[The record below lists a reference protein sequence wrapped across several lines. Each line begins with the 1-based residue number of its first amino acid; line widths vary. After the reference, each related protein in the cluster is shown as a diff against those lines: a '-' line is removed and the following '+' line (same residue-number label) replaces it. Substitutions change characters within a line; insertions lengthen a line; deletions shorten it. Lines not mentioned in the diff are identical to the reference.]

1 MFIYSIRASTIK
13 FFMVVALSLAILAG
27 IFAVNEFMGD
37 TDAASQAVDFSGI
50 KTGSDRIEFISQF
63 IPEISGEEVERVEF
77 SIPEN
82 FDRVLRSY
90 NEIQKAQGLD
100 VTKYKN
106 KKVVRYTYELPSY
119 EDYNGP
125 VYVNLIIYRNTVI
138 ACDVSSLDPDGFVK
152 PLVKLN

>member
-1 MFIYSIRASTIK
+1 MFVYSIRASTIK
-13 FFMVVALSLAILAG
+13 FFIVIVLTLAILVG
-27 IFAVNEFMGD
+27 IFAVSEF
-37 TDAASQAVDFSGI
+37 TEVSAASQAVNFSGI
-50 KTGSDRIEFISQF
+50 KTSEDRIEFISQF

-125 VYVNLIIYRNTVI
+125 VYVNLIIHRNTVI